1 MSAVHPLSLPFGHSS
16 RLSVHSTIPTT
27 SQSPRLLTL
36 NFLNLTVG
44 GSHDHHPLYLTKC
57 GSPTVH
63 KDDISREQLKE
74 LLYEEIMSFNPPPMT

>member
-1 MSAVHPLSLPFGHSS
+1 MAFEFAVRSLITI
-16 RLSVHSTIPTT
+16 VHSTIPTT
-27 SQSPRLLTL
+27 SRSPRPSTPSS
-36 NFLNLTVG
+36 LNLTVSDSRG
-44 GSHDHHPLYLTKC
+44 HRPVYHLLTDR